1 MLSLFLGLEAF
12 LGAVV
17 ITAGSDYVHV
27 IEQRPDFLIA
37 GQFGTPGREQGYGE
51 EYQTRDAG
59 QDPMLT
65 EGDLFD
71 LLYDNDYDEFSPIS
85 PEVRKELMETDGVNP
100 DESYTMEGAY
110 LYTVISKK
118 GIYPLEQESLAED
131 TKDDEMIEGW
141 DQDVVQILKE
151 DEMEAL
157 KNMWKQTAFPLIWI
171 HLRTEQGFC
180 SFMITHCQPRRK
192 SWRKKV

>member
-1 MLSLFLGLEAF
+1 MCYLAWRNISGHRKQFLLTVLSLFLGLEAF

-37 GQFGTPGREQGYGE
+37 GQFSTSGREQGYGQ

-65 EGDLFD
+65 EGDCFD

-85 PEVRKELMETDGVNP
+85 PEVRKELMEIDGV
-100 DESYTMEGAY
+100 DTDKSYIMEGAY

-118 GIYPLEQESLAED
+118 GIRPLDQVFLAED
-131 TKDDEMIEGW
+131 AEDEMIEGW

-151 DEMEAL
+151 DEIESL
-157 KNMWKQTAFPLIWI
+157 KNMWKQTAFLLTWI
-171 HLRTEQGFC
+171 LLRMAPEF
-180 SFMITHCQPRRK
+180 
-192 SWRKKV
+192 